1 MSLLKI
7 FYQTTGKVTVKRI
20 FDILLSILLILALFP
35 LMVIISIVIKSSS
48 KGPVIF
54 FSKRFGKKGKFFK
67 MAKFRT
73 MHINAPL
80 VATHLLTDPN
90 IHVTKIG
97 KFLRKFSLDELPQI
111 YNVLGGTMSFVG
123 PRPALFNQFDLIELR
138 KKKKIDTLMPG
149 ITGLA
154 QINGRDSLTISKKV
168 TYENIYKNKMSL
180 LLDIYI
186 IFLTIKKIF
195 LTKNIS
201 H

>member
-1 MSLLKI
+1 M
-7 FYQTTGKVTVKRI
+7 KRI
-20 FDILLSILLILALFP
+20 FDILLSILLIFILFP
-35 LMVIISIVIKSSS
+35 LMIIISIVIKSSS

-54 FSKRFGKKGKFFK
+54 FSKRFGKNGKFFK

-73 MHINAPL
+73 MHVNAPL
-80 VATHLLTDPN
+80 VATHLLTNPN
-90 IHVTKIG
+90 THITKIG

-138 KKKKIDTLMPG
+138 KKKKIDTLTPG

>member
-1 MSLLKI
+1 MNHLKI
-7 FYQTTGKVTVKRI
+7 FYLTIGKVIMKRI
-20 FDILLSILLILALFP
+20 FDILLSILLIFILFP
-35 LMVIISIVIKSSS
+35 LMIIISIVIKSSS

-73 MHINAPL
+73 MHVNAPL
-80 VATHLLTDPN
+80 VATHLLTNPN
-90 IHVTKIG
+90 THITKIG

-138 KKKKIDTLMPG
+138 KKKKIDTLTPG

>member
-1 MSLLKI
+1 MNHLKI
-7 FYQTTGKVTVKRI
+7 FYLTIGKVIMKRI
-20 FDILLSILLILALFP
+20 FDILLSILLIFILFP
-35 LMVIISIVIKSSS
+35 LMIIISIVIKSSS

-54 FSKRFGKKGKFFK
+54 FSKRFGKNGKFFK

-73 MHINAPL
+73 MHVNAPL
-80 VATHLLTDPN
+80 VATHLLTNPN
-90 IHVTKIG
+90 THITKIG

-138 KKKKIDTLMPG
+138 KKKKIDTLTPG